1 MQTDI
6 WLTEEIAH
14 SERCPLCSQPLKN
27 GSTTCF
33 SCGFSTKSPTGTS
46 VWIDPAVYGFPLSS
60 SQRQSQQSP
69 QETGWKYAR
78 ELPQARKH
86 PNPITPIPPRA
97 SAQPS
102 NATPGSI
109 VKPYWSQK
117 NATSGSEKQRRA
129 DHRGAPHTAFESSA
143 QVEAHKNSTLWEYET
158 PAFQV
163 SSSLPTL
170 SLLISEE
177 PTQSELVSRGKVTR
191 RLPRI
196 DEITTV
202 PPLNEDHSIT
212 SSKALVP
219 VNSQLDVTSFDRPGQ
234 TSPNSMSSEEVDATS
249 WTAGKASR
257 SPHAQLISSRS
268 KRKNPSMAVSLN
280 PIDRLRW
287 WLLRPGHIEFVL
299 WLVGTILLVA
309 VTCVLLLV
317 TAFSFEWITPRFINP
332 ALTNASGTS
341 TVSGQQSTVIVTTEM
356 VLIRIDKGPIL
367 PGQSIVL
374 HGQGFSPLGHIRFLF
389 DDTLQLFDQNGQ
401 STSTQANAQGV
412 FSTSIVLSSNLPWH
426 TGPHFIYAQDLTTK
440 RMTKLQIILAQSP
453 IGKGVP
459 GTPVPSYPPVVNP
472 PALTPIP
479 SVTGGQPTPVGQT
492 PVPVTPTPHPVT
504 PTPTSTVGT
513 TPTVTPTVGITPTVT
528 PAAGTTPGV
537 TTTAGTTP
545 GSGLGNALDNTG
557 DTYLGKQL
565 AHLSPWVWLMIA
577 CYCLSMV
584 LLGLAGVLHKRHP

>member
-6 WLTEEIAH
+6 WLTEEITY

-46 VWIDPAVYGFPLSS
+46 VWIDPAVYGLPLSS
-60 SQRQSQQSP
+60 SQRQSHQASK
-69 QETGWKYAR
+69 ETGWRFAR
-78 ELPQARKH
+78 ELPQARRH

-109 VKPYWSQK
+109 VKPYRSQK
-117 NATSGSEKQRRA
+117 NATYGIEKQQRA
-129 DHRGAPHTAFESSA
+129 DHRGAPHTAYESSA
-143 QVEAHKNSTLWEYET
+143 HVETHNNSPVWEYET
-158 PAFQV
+158 PAFQA

-177 PTQSELVSRGKVTR
+177 PTQPELESRGKVTR

-196 DEITTV
+196 DEITTI
-202 PPLNEDHSIT
+202 PPLNVDHSIT
-212 SSKALVP
+212 SSRALVP
-219 VNSQLDVTSFDRPGQ
+219 VNSHHDVTSSNRPGQ
-234 TSPNSMSSEEVDATS
+234 ASTNSMFSEEFDALS

-257 SPHAQLISSRS
+257 SSHARLISSRS
-268 KRKNPSMAVSLN
+268 KRKNPYIAVSLN
-280 PIDRLRW
+280 PFDRLRW

-309 VTCVLLLV
+309 VTCILLFV
-317 TAFSFEWITPRFINP
+317 TAFSFEWITPGFINP

-341 TVSGQQSTVIVTTEM
+341 TKPEQQATVIATPEM
-356 VLIRIDKGPIL
+356 VLIRTDTGPVL
-367 PGQSIVL
+367 PGQLIGL
-374 HGQGFSPLGHIRFLF
+374 HGQGFSPHGHITFLF
-389 DDTLQLFDQNGQ
+389 DGTEQLFDQNGN
-401 STSTQANAQGV
+401 SDSTQANAQGV
-412 FSTSIVLSSNLPWH
+412 FSTTVVLNSNLPWH
-426 TGPHFIYAQDLTTK
+426 PGIHFINAQDLTTK
-440 RMTKLQIILAQSP
+440 RVAKLTIILAPNP

-459 GTPVPSYPPVVNP
+459 STPVPSYPPVVNP
-472 PALTPIP
+472 PALSPIP

-504 PTPTSTVGT
+504 PTPTPTSLPTQ
-513 TPTVTPTVGITPTVT
+513 TPTSTLTP
-528 PAAGTTPGV
+528 TPGV
-537 TTTAGTTP
+537 TTPTGTTV
-545 GSGLGNALDNTG
+545 GSGLGNALDHTG
-557 DTYLGKQL
+557 DTYLAKQL
-565 AHLSPWVWLMIA
+565 THLNPWVWLMIA

-584 LLGLAGVLHKRHP
+584 LLGLAGVLHKRHQ